1 MVMFNEKSL
10 VYVNLCEFVFQ
21 DMFFKYTWN
30 NFLHTQVE
38 ICIALILASPLE
50 NTENGTITDQESSG
64 DNLLLKHVSCV
75 LQVS

>member
-1 MVMFNEKSL
+1 MFNEKVL
-10 VYVNLCEFVFQ
+10 VCVNLGEFVFQ

-50 NTENGTITDQESSG
+50 NTENGTITDQDSSG